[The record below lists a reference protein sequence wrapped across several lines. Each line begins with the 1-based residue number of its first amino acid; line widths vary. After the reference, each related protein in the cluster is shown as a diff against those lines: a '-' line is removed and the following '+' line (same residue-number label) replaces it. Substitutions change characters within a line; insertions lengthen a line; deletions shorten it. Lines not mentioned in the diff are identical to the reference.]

1 MNAAATLACGQ
12 RSVQPYL
19 SVPLALPIAPWGD
32 ITQVQRKWVESRR
45 PPVIG
50 AEGHE
55 AHVAALVELLLV
67 LRLALRFWNLQHLH
81 PVALDV
87 KDDDVPHAR
96 QRAEALDDLS

>member
-12 RSVQPYL
+12 RSVQPHL
-19 SVPLALPIAPWGD
+19 SVPLAISVAPCGD
-32 ITQVQRKWVESRR
+32 IIQVQRKRVESRR

-67 LRLALRFWNLQHLH
+67 LSLVLRFWDLQHLH

-96 QRAEALDDLS
+96 QRAEALEDLS